1 MEPLITWLIL
11 SLWINLLI
19 FIPAYFFKTD
29 KLTDISYSV
38 TFIVLAVLMIIYQ
51 NVFFASILIII
62 WALRL
67 WTYLLIRIF
76 TIKKDKRFDTMRA
89 SRTKFIKFWILQ
101 GISVWVILLP
111 FLLSINNEI
120 SLLWVGIRIIGLL
133 IETIADY
140 QKFRFKSDKNN
151 KRIDTWLRKYSRH
164 PNYFGEILC
173 WIGIYVAVLPS
184 LSFTNSLLGLI
195 SPVYIILL
203 LLFVSGIPLLEK
215 NDAKKRW
222 QETAY
227 KNYVKKTSILVPWF
241 TK

>member
-1 MEPLITWLIL
+1 MEPLITGLIL
-11 SLWINLLI
+11 SLGINLLI

-67 WTYLLIRIF
+67 GTYLLIRIF

-120 SLLWVGIRIIGLL
+120 SLLGVGIRIIGLL

-151 KRIDTWLRKYSRH
+151 KRIDTGLRKYSRH

-215 NDAKKRW
+215 NDAKKRG